1 MRVRSL
7 GFICLCHFVQIGL
20 AQSIPSMLIGG
31 LIGGTSM
38 LATGS
43 VFISYQSD
51 CFQLYNGINIFF
63 TANRSGAFSFP
74 CQPAAVI
81 KPIELT
87 LYPNPTQ
94 GGTFLS
100 ASITHHLDQ
109 YAWVLVYNSFG
120 QLNQKHLIRLQ
131 VLQQGLYLN
140 VTSLSAGIYFI
151 KISSEWLNGT
161 IRLVKI

>member
-1 MRVRSL
+1 MRARCL
-7 GFICLCHFVQIGL
+7 GFLCLCHFVQISL
-20 AQSIPSMLIGG
+20 AQPIPSMLIGG

-51 CFQLYNGINIFF
+51 CFQLYNGVKIFF

-74 CQPAAVI
+74 CQSATVI
-81 KPIELT
+81 KLIKLA
-87 LYPNPTQ
+87 LFPNPTQ
-94 GGTFLS
+94 GGAFLS

-109 YAWVLVYNSFG
+109 YAWVLVYNSIG

-151 KISSEWLNGT
+151 KVSSEWLNGT